1 MLKIKFIF
9 AQVGR
14 LTFTKIFAIACVEM
28 FLFFIAMNSNYIFDY
43 EFCEKYSY

>member
-1 MLKIKFIF
+1 
-9 AQVGR
+9 
-14 LTFTKIFAIACVEM
+14 VEM